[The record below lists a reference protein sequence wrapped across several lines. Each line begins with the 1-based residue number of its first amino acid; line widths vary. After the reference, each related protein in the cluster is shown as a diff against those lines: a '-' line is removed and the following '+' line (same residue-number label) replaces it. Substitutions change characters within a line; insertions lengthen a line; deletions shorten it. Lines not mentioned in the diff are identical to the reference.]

1 MFQLDDKF
9 LADVGMANLPDDQK
23 QAFLQHILQELEYRV
38 GVRLS
43 DGLSDVQL
51 DEFES
56 FIDRNPEKV
65 RSWVADNAPDY
76 ATDDAYRQLATN
88 APQGADE
95 IAILAEYASLK
106 WLGMNR
112 PDYRQVVAGT
122 LEELKKEI
130 RDNSQ
135 AFLGG
140 DQADQGNQDNQP
152 PTPPQPAM

>member
-9 LADVGMANLPDDQK
+9 LTDVGMANLPDDQK

-43 DGLSDVQL
+43 DGLSDAQL
-51 DEFES
+51 EEFES

-65 RSWVADNAPDY
+65 RSWVAENAPDY
-76 ATDDAYRQLATN
+76 ASDDAYRQLATN

-95 IAILAEYASLK
+95 VAILAEYASLK

-112 PDYRQVVAGT
+112 PDYRQVVASA

-135 AFLGG
+135 AFLGS
-140 DQADQGNQDNQP
+140 DQSPTNDQP
-152 PTPPQPAM
+152 PTPPQQAM